1 MKKVLI
7 LEGNLV
13 KDPNISYTTTLNV
26 LDEYLLNSK
35 EYEIKIWLKH
45 NSFRNLFNK
54 K

>member
-13 KDPNISYTTTLNV
+13 KDPNISYTHATLNV

-35 EYEIKIWLKH
+35 EYEV
-45 NSFRNLFNK
+45 
-54 K
+54 